1 MSEIKECP
9 FCGGEAYVVKDETQ
23 QLYKWRV
30 ECSCCFANTDNF
42 FEMKK
47 AVEAWNRRADEEE

>member
-47 AVEAWNRRADEEE
+47 AVEAWNRREDK